1 MDISQKQVTQIAS
14 NILVSD
20 ITSYISSHLQEYE
33 VYLNEEYRNEN
44 ITKTEFDYEIEL
56 IKRIKLEGF
65 SYG

>member
-20 ITSYISSHLQEYE
+20 IASYISSHLQEYE
-33 VYLNEEYRNEN
+33 VYLNEEYENEN
-44 ITKTEFDYEIEL
+44 ITKTEFDYEIEQ
-56 IKRIKLEGF
+56 IKRIKSEGF